1 MEELGSSTKIEIR
14 ERNESSSALI
24 APPALLAST
33 TPGWLVGLKR
43 SIGASLDFACIVLLV
58 LSPWFFHLATR
69 QLNPKALVGLVRTDT
84 VLVLTLCLA
93 MSPLSLIYWRIVF
106 HKIMRSPTPGE
117 MFSGFI
123 SSTKSNGLQGIM
135 HEAIYG
141 LAQYFALWITGGQAI
156 LMVTIVLLMGAE
168 TISFIEKN
176 FSWLAATAIFSLSL
190 MATVYWP
197 RSKTDSQSFIDD
209 QCGVIVQRLR

>member
-1 MEELGSSTKIEIR
+1 
-14 ERNESSSALI
+14 
-24 APPALLAST
+24 
-33 TPGWLVGLKR
+33 
-43 SIGASLDFACIVLLV
+43 
-58 LSPWFFHLATR
+58 
-69 QLNPKALVGLVRTDT
+69 
-84 VLVLTLCLA
+84 

-117 MFSGFI
+117 MLSGFI

-141 LAQYFALWITGGQAI
+141 LVQYFALWITGGQAI

-176 FSWLAATAIFSLSL
+176 FFWLAAVAIGSLSL

-197 RSKTDSQSFIDD
+197 RSITDSQSFIDD